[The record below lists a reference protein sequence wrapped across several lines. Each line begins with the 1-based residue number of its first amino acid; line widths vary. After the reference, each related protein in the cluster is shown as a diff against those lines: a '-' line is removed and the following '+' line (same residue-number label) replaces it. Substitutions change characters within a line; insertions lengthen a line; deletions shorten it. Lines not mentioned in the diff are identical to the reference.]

1 MNPNATAPSPISS
14 SPAATPAAGHPR
26 RPAQPSQ
33 HPFAVQL
40 HCPCL
45 HVTADEFLDQQRDA
59 ISARQHIG
67 DQRRR
72 RIRPQ
77 RRAHQLAH
85 CPLRQ
90 RPDRQYRRQT
100 LPPQR
105 PDNSVSIRRLPG
117 AQRAQDNEATDLR
130 ADHVPDRVD
139 ALRVG
144 DVQVIGDQHGC
155 AGTLDDAAQD
165 TDNRLQR
172 QKTKLPGVH
181 VAPAFRRGQL
191 REDKAQAADERLLRI
206 GSRVGT
212 QPRPEGVRDH
222 GERYRCR
229 QPRPASEQRD
239 AIMPGR
245 DGRGSK

>member
-117 AQRAQDNEATDLR
+117 ARRPQDNEATDGVLAYRLR
-130 ADHVPDRVD
+130 FTFLHYVP
-139 ALRVG
+139 
-144 DVQVIGDQHGC
+144 
-155 AGTLDDAAQD
+155 
-165 TDNRLQR
+165 RLSGVP
-172 QKTKLPGVH
+172 PG
-181 VAPAFRRGQL
+181 
-191 REDKAQAADERLLRI
+191 
-206 GSRVGT
+206 
-212 QPRPEGVRDH
+212 
-222 GERYRCR
+222 
-229 QPRPASEQRD
+229 
-239 AIMPGR
+239 PGLMHR
-245 DGRGSK
+245 WAMT